1 MSEFGLVGGIGIM
14 GFISPMDTEDT
25 YAVIDPLYGI
35 DGLRNV
41 ETIEELNSVS
51 FERRRP
57 GMIVGVGGGESY
69 YKLKNLNDWS
79 FDITDWDELDLTKVT
94 HIDKETPEGVIDGFN
109 ATFLLN
115 NNPIPGSEHIYL
127 NGLLQ
132 DEVDDYTIN
141 YNIITF
147 NESPLIGMK
156 IRCSYRTQ

>member
-51 FERRRP
+51 SERRRP

-79 FDITDWDELDLTKVT
+79 FDITDWDILDLTKVT
-94 HIDKETPEGVIDGFN
+94 HIDKEKPKGSIDGSN
-109 ATFLLN
+109 TTFLLN
-115 NNPIPGSEHIYL
+115 KNPIPGSEHIYL

-132 DEVDDYTIN
+132 DEEDDYFIT
-141 YNIITF
+141 YNSIVF
-147 NESPLIGMK
+147 NEAPSIGMK
-156 IRCSYRTQ
+156 LRCSYRTQ